1 MFSSHI
7 FQRFTAAA
15 WCLSAFVHFT
25 FDLSMRQASKMRRT
39 VKISVQKKVLVV
51 LGFQH
56 DIHSLC
62 RAWLDKSGTTVSPM
76 FFFCIYFFKTAIAGL
91 KDKTTKWR
99 PKATFYKYSQIL
111 NMPNHYPFKS
121 HLLHRTLQGKYSG
134 RFYYRFS
141 VLCPLISGRFR
152 SLIWKQRLMLTM
164 TFLNKITLLSHSL
177 LYFHINT
184 GSKRQLKT
192 ELLYIVLS

>member
-1 MFSSHI
+1 MWPDLENVFQPHI
-7 FQRFTAAA
+7 PAVYGSCMMSFCIRALHVWPVNEAGA
-15 WCLSAFVHFT
+15 
-25 FDLSMRQASKMRRT
+25 KMRRT
-39 VKISVQKKVLVV
+39 VKILVQKKVLIV
-51 LGFQH
+51 LAFQH

-62 RAWLDKSGTTVSPM
+62 RAWLDKSGTTVSTM
-76 FFFCIYFFKTAIAGL
+76 FFFFKTAIAGL
-91 KDKTTKWR
+91 KDKTTEWR

-111 NMPNHYPFKS
+111 NMPNPYPFKS

-152 SLIWKQRLMLTM
+152 SLTWKQRLMLTM
-164 TFLNKITLLSHSL
+164 TFLNKITLSHSW

-184 GSKRQLKT
+184 GSKR
-192 ELLYIVLS
+192 

>member
-1 MFSSHI
+1 MILITARSYPWGSPSAGSFTSYNRRLKCGLTWKMFSSHI
-7 FQRFTAAA
+7 FQQFTAAA

-25 FDLSMRQASKMRRT
+25 FDLSIRQASKMRRT

-56 DIHSLC
+56 GIHSLC

-76 FFFCIYFFKTAIAGL
+76 FFFFKTAIAGL

-99 PKATFYKYSQIL
+99 PNATFYKYSQIL
-111 NMPNHYPFKS
+111 NMPNPYPFKS

-152 SLIWKQRLMLTM
+152 SLIWIHYR
-164 TFLNKITLLSHSL
+164 
-177 LYFHINT
+177 
-184 GSKRQLKT
+184 
-192 ELLYIVLS
+192 